1 MRCLVHAKYH
11 ELMKSHIAL
20 TTLITNLQIR
30 NESDSEKLNTE
41 QFQLLVNFID
51 DLIQNDFN
59 RLLSILYRVDISE
72 EKLKQMLAENKNTE
86 VQSAEIIANLLIE
99 REEEKIKSRAK

>member
-1 MRCLVHAKYH
+1 
-11 ELMKSHIAL
+11 MKDHIAL
-20 TTLITNLQIR
+20 TTIITNLQIR
-30 NESDSEKLNTE
+30 NESLSEKSNTD

-51 DLIQNDFN
+51 DLIQNDLN
-59 RLLSILYRVDISE
+59 RLWSIMYRVDISE

>member
-1 MRCLVHAKYH
+1 
-11 ELMKSHIAL
+11 MKNHIAL
-20 TTLITNLQIR
+20 TTVIANLQIR
-30 NESDSEKLNTE
+30 NESEYEKLNTE

-51 DLIQNDFN
+51 DLIQNDLN
-59 RLLSILYRVDISE
+59 RLWSIMYRVDISE
-72 EKLKQMLAENKNTE
+72 EKLKQMLAENKNIE

>member
-1 MRCLVHAKYH
+1 
-11 ELMKSHIAL
+11 MKNHIAL
-20 TTLITNLQIR
+20 TTVIANLQIR
-30 NESDSEKLNTE
+30 NESEYEKLNTE

-51 DLIQNDFN
+51 DLIQNDLN
-59 RLLSILYRVDISE
+59 RLFRILYRVDISE

>member
-1 MRCLVHAKYH
+1 
-11 ELMKSHIAL
+11 MKNHIAL
-20 TTLITNLQIR
+20 TTVIANLQIR
-30 NESDSEKLNTE
+30 NESEYEKLNTE
-41 QFQLLVNFID
+41 QFQQLVNFID
-51 DLIQNDFN
+51 DLIQNDLN
-59 RLLSILYRVDISE
+59 RLFRILYRVDISE

>member
-1 MRCLVHAKYH
+1 
-11 ELMKSHIAL
+11 MKDHIAL
-20 TTLITNLQIR
+20 TTIITNLQIR
-30 NESDSEKLNTE
+30 NESLSEKSNTD

-51 DLIQNDFN
+51 DLIQNDLN
-59 RLLSILYRVDISE
+59 RLFRILYRVDISE

>member
-1 MRCLVHAKYH
+1 
-11 ELMKSHIAL
+11 MKNHIAL
-20 TTLITNLQIR
+20 TTVIANLQIR
-30 NESDSEKLNTE
+30 NESEYEKLNTE

-59 RLLSILYRVDISE
+59 GLLRILYRVDISE